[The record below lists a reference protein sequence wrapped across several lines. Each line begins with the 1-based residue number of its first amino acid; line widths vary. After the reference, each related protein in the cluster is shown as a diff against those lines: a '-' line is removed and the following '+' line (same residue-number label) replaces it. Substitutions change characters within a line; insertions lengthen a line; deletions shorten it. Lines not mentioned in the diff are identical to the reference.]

1 MSRQADANV
10 PRPKTSSFHKSD
22 LNRWRELFDLYL
34 QAGIF
39 FSTNEFDHGSRTSA
53 MAAQKLQWFQSEVV
67 KRDIM
72 GLFKLKASH
81 AALQQFIKINL
92 AILQNLKFQEINQ
105 RAITKILKSEI
116 FLFLAKA
123 VADQYQNLTRGRISA
138 QQELSPSLF

>member
-1 MSRQADANV
+1 
-10 PRPKTSSFHKSD
+10 
-22 LNRWRELFDLYL
+22 
-34 QAGIF
+34 
-39 FSTNEFDHGSRTSA
+39 